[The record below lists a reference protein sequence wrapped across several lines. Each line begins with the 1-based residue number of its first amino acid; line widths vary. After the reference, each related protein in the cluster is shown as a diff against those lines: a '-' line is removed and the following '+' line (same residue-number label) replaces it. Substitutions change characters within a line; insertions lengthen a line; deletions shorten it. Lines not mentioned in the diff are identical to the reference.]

1 MENIFDII
9 LVPLGYII
17 SFCYKLIPNYAIALL
32 LFAIIIKVITFYFGI
47 KQQKNMVKQASLR
60 PKEMAIRK
68 RYAGRTDKATQQKLN
83 EEIMNLY
90 QKENFNPM
98 GGCLPMLIQLPVLLA
113 VYQVVINPLRYICG
127 FTTDTVTA
135 IGKKINELYVSGV
148 ISTEGISQTI
158 VDKLDKVKAA
168 VEGGK
173 AVADVGVSLTGIENV
188 SVLRN
193 IDFSHFAGIIPEGFT
208 AASLPDFTIFGGK
221 LDLGMVPSFSPINIL
236 IIIPILTFI
245 AVYFGMKL
253 NKKFMYQPQ
262 AQTATGDKA
271 ASNKIMDL
279 MMPLISVWISFSVP
293 AVVGVY
299 WIYQQILGTVQQ
311 FVLAKMYPY
320 PTFTEEEMRE
330 AEKQMNGSVRKKK
343 KVRSLHR
350 IDEEDEEETAP
361 EANEAPAPKAMAQ
374 SSQKSKKKESQMGGL
389 IEKAP
394 LKDEKTEEKPETED
408 KDGE

>member
-1 MENIFDII
+1 
-9 LVPLGYII
+9 
-17 SFCYKLIPNYAIALL
+17 
-32 LFAIIIKVITFYFGI
+32 
-47 KQQKNMVKQASLR
+47 
-60 PKEMAIRK
+60 
-68 RYAGRTDKATQQKLN
+68 
-83 EEIMNLY
+83 
-90 QKENFNPM
+90 
-98 GGCLPMLIQLPVLLA
+98 MLIQLPVLFA
-113 VYQVVINPLRYICG
+113 VYNVVINPLKYICG
-127 FTTDTVTA
+127 FASDTVTK
-135 IGKKINELYVSGV
+135 IGTTIADLYKAGAFSVD
-148 ISTEGISQTI
+148 GISQVI
-158 VDKLDKVKAA
+158 VDKLEKGAA
-168 VEGGK
+168 
-173 AVADVGVSLTGIENV
+173 LTGIENV
-188 SVLRN
+188 TVMRN
-193 IDFSHFAGIIPEGFT
+193 IDFSHFSGIIPESFT
-208 AASLPDFTIFGGK
+208 AADLPNFTIFGGK
-221 LDLGMVPSFSPINIL
+221 LDLGLIPSFSPINIL

-262 AQTATGDKA
+262 AQTANGDKA

-320 PTFTEEEMRE
+320 PTFTEEEMKE

>member
-9 LVPLGYII
+9 NVPLGYVI
-17 SFCYKLIPNYAIALL
+17 SFCYKLIPNYAVALL
-32 LFAIIIKVITFYFGI
+32 LFAIIIKVITFPLGI
-47 KQQKNMVKQASLR
+47 KQQKNMVKQAALR

-68 RYAGRTDKATQQKLN
+68 RYAGRNDKATQQKLN

-98 GGCLPMLIQLPVLLA
+98 GGCLPMLVQFPVLLA
-113 VYQVVINPLRYICG
+113 VYNVVINPLKYICG
-127 FTTDTVTA
+127 FSSETIDSIKQTISTLYTD
-135 IGKKINELYVSGV
+135 GKIV
-148 ISTEGISQTI
+148 TEGISQTI
-158 VDKLDKVKAA
+158 LDKLAKGA
-168 VEGGK
+168 
-173 AVADVGVSLTGIENV
+173 SLTGIENV
-188 SVLRN
+188 SVMRN
-193 IDFSHFAGIIPEGFT
+193 IDFYHFNGIIPEGFT
-208 AASLPDFTIFGGK
+208 AADLPNFTIFGGK
-221 LDLGMVPSFSPINIL
+221 FDLGLVPSFSPMNIL
-236 IIIPILTFI
+236 IIIPIITFI

-253 NKKFMYQPQ
+253 TKKFMYQPQ

-311 FVLAKMYPY
+311 FVLAKLYPY
-320 PTFTEEEMRE
+320 PTFTEEELKE

-350 IDEEDEEETAP
+350 IDEEDEETTET
-361 EANEAPAPKAMAQ
+361 EAVEAPKTAGQ
-374 SSQKSKKKESQMGGL
+374 SSQKSKKKESAVEGL

-394 LKDEKTEEKPETED
+394 LKDEKTDNKPETED

>member
-9 LVPLGYII
+9 NVPLGYII

-32 LFAIIIKVITFYFGI
+32 LFAIIVKVITFPFGI

-98 GGCLPMLIQLPVLLA
+98 GGCLPMLIQLPVLFA
-113 VYQVVINPLRYICG
+113 VYNVVINPLKYICG
-127 FTTDTVTA
+127 FASDTVTK
-135 IGKKINELYVSGV
+135 IGTTIADLYKAGAFSVD
-148 ISTEGISQTI
+148 GISQVI
-158 VDKLDKVKAA
+158 VDKLEKGAA
-168 VEGGK
+168 
-173 AVADVGVSLTGIENV
+173 LTGIENV
-188 SVLRN
+188 TVMRN
-193 IDFSHFAGIIPEGFT
+193 IDFSHFSGIIPESFT
-208 AASLPDFTIFGGK
+208 AADLPNFTIFGGK
-221 LDLGMVPSFSPINIL
+221 LDLGLIPSFSPINIL

-262 AQTATGDKA
+262 AQTANGDKA

-320 PTFTEEEMRE
+320 PTFTEEEMKE

>member
-9 LVPLGYII
+9 NVPLGYII

-32 LFAIIIKVITFYFGI
+32 LFAIIVKVITFPFGI

-98 GGCLPMLIQLPVLLA
+98 GGCLPMLIQLPVLFA
-113 VYQVVINPLRYICG
+113 VYNVVINPLKYICG
-127 FTTDTVTA
+127 FASDTVTA
-135 IGKKINELYVSGV
+135 IGTKIADLYKAGAFSVD
-148 ISTEGISQTI
+148 GISQAI
-158 VDKLDKVKAA
+158 VDKLEKGAA
-168 VEGGK
+168 
-173 AVADVGVSLTGIENV
+173 LTGIENV
-188 SVLRN
+188 TVMRN
-193 IDFSHFAGIIPEGFT
+193 IDFSHFSGIIPEGFT
-208 AASLPDFTIFGGK
+208 VADLPNFTIFGGK
-221 LDLGMVPSFSPINIL
+221 LDLGLIPSFSPINIL

-262 AQTATGDKA
+262 AQTANGDKA

-320 PTFTEEEMRE
+320 PTFTEEEMKE

>member
-9 LVPLGYII
+9 NVPLGYII

-32 LFAIIIKVITFYFGI
+32 LFAIIVKVITFPFGI

-98 GGCLPMLIQLPVLLA
+98 GGCLPMLIQLPVLFA
-113 VYQVVINPLRYICG
+113 VYNVVINPLKYICG
-127 FTTDTVTA
+127 FASDTVTA
-135 IGKKINELYVSGV
+135 IGTKIADLYKAGAFSVD
-148 ISTEGISQTI
+148 GISQAI
-158 VDKLDKVKAA
+158 VDKLEKGAA
-168 VEGGK
+168 
-173 AVADVGVSLTGIENV
+173 LTGIENV
-188 SVLRN
+188 TVMRN
-193 IDFSHFAGIIPEGFT
+193 IDFSHFSGIIPEGFT
-208 AASLPDFTIFGGK
+208 VADLPNFTIFGGK
-221 LDLGMVPSFSPINIL
+221 LDLGLIPSFSPINIL

-320 PTFTEEEMRE
+320 PTFTEEEMKE